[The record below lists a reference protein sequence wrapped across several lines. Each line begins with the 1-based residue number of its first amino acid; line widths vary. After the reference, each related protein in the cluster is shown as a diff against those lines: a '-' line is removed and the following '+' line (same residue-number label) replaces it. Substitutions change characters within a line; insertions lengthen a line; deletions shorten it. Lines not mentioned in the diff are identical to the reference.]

1 MFAKRGN
8 SIIEARL
15 GGADRD
21 LQDGGTFFEREV
33 VLVAKQEDGT
43 AGGRYMVEEGEEGLI
58 RRLAESGV
66 ENGELF
72 GGCVVEWLPAA
83 SVLEVRESNP
93 GSDAEGPGAEDGGLA
108 QVRELAKN
116 LQRSFLQYVIREGG
130 AGETSDVA
138 MQRRVGV
145 TEKLLQCRPIAGLRE
160 KDQKSLVGRRGLRR
174 FGSRVHA

>member
-93 GSDAEGPGAEDGGLA
+93 GSDAKGPGAEDGGLA
-108 QVRELAKN
+108 QEREFAKD
-116 LQRSFLQYVIREGG
+116 LERSLLEDVVDEVGP
-130 AGETSDVA
+130 GETGDITAQRPIGA
-138 MQRRVGV
+138 M
-145 TEKLLQCRPIAGLRE
+145 EKLLQCAPVAGLRE

-174 FGSRVHA
+174 FGLRVHA